1 MNPQNTID
9 IDPIT
14 ITSSQGKVSLTRRNV
29 RPCKCASCRADLTAG
44 RGFKF
49 WKARLSE
56 EEYGYV
62 GYLCGACVGKF
73 LENVQH
79 WFWNKCFWML
89 QASVNET
96 THDGQSLAMVW
107 FEHGMS
113 GLQFA
118 LANGH
123 RRVLPS
129 GLHMSTVQHLS

>member
-1 MNPQNTID
+1 MNPKNTLNL
-9 IDPIT
+9 DPIT
-14 ITSSQGKVSLTRRNV
+14 ITSAQGKVSLTRRNV
-29 RPCKCASCRADLTAG
+29 RPCKCASCRADLPAG
-44 RGFKF
+44 SGFKF

-56 EEYGYV
+56 EEYGYS

-73 LENVQH
+73 LEITQH
-79 WFWNKCFWML
+79 WFWNKSFWNL
-89 QASVNET
+89 QQSVQET

-118 LANGH
+118 LANGQ

-129 GLHMSTVQHLS
+129 GLHVSTVHQPS